1 MEEAVRIPAGPL
13 TLEGLLGRRPGA
25 EGVVV
30 THPHPLYGGDMHND
44 VVEAL
49 VDAYARAGF
58 TTLRFNFRGTGGSE
72 GRFENGEGE
81 TEDVRHAAA
90 LLAASGSSAIHLAG
104 YSFGTWVNARAL
116 DRMPEIRDV
125 VMVSPPVDFM
135 DFSFLGLEPRIG
147 LVVTGERDEIAGA
160 SHVEALVPRWNPK
173 ATFRVIPGA
182 DHFYHGRTGA
192 LRAVL
197 EEHLA
202 APGGLATG
210 GSVHGD

>member
-1 MEEAVRIPAGPL
+1 MEEAVRISAGSL
-13 TLEGLLGRRPGA
+13 SLEGLLGRRPGGK
-25 EGVVV
+25 GVVV
-30 THPHPLYGGDMHND
+30 THPHPLYGGDMHNN
-44 VVEAL
+44 VVQAL

-81 TEDVRHAAA
+81 MDDVRHAAT

-116 DRMPEIRDV
+116 NRMPEIRDV

-160 SHVEALVPRWNPK
+160 SHLAELVPRWNPE
-173 ATFRVIPGA
+173 AAFRVIPGA
-182 DHFYHGRTGA
+182 DHFYHGRTDA
-192 LRAVL
+192 LQAVL

-202 APGGLATG
+202 AKDTPEPG
-210 GSVHGD
+210 GSV